1 MSKFSLQ
8 AIALIPTMTIGM
20 RWFPH
25 NKGMA
30 MGVVVGGFGGGAF
43 IFNQIQTAILNPD
56 NTSPQVSSAV
66 YQLIFTQIKCTTI
79 YFWSQCHHNLYFDLL
94 KYRYFEME
102 CNFEIILFSRVN
114 TSLTRS
120 CWIRCQD

>member
-1 MSKFSLQ
+1 MQ

-66 YQLIFTQIKCTTI
+66 YQLIFTQRKCTTI
-79 YFWSQCHHNLYFDLL
+79 LFWSQCLQNLYFD
-94 KYRYFEME
+94 K
-102 CNFEIILFSRVN
+102 
-114 TSLTRS
+114 
-120 CWIRCQD
+120 

>member
-1 MSKFSLQ
+1 
-8 AIALIPTMTIGM
+8 M

-56 NTSPQVSSAV
+56 NTSPQVSDV
-66 YQLIFTQIKCTTI
+66 IYHLIFTQIKCTTI
-79 YFWSQCHHNLYFDLL
+79 HFWSQSQSQNRDV
-94 KYRYFEME
+94 EME
-102 CNFEIILFSRVN
+102 
-114 TSLTRS
+114 
-120 CWIRCQD
+120 

>member
-1 MSKFSLQ
+1 MQ

-56 NTSPQVSSAV
+56 NTSPQVSSA
-66 YQLIFTQIKCTTI
+66 ISFNFHPEKM
-79 YFWSQCHHNLYFDLL
+79 HNNSFLVPLMPAQFVLW
-94 KYRYFEME
+94 
-102 CNFEIILFSRVN
+102 IIEK
-114 TSLTRS
+114 
-120 CWIRCQD
+120 